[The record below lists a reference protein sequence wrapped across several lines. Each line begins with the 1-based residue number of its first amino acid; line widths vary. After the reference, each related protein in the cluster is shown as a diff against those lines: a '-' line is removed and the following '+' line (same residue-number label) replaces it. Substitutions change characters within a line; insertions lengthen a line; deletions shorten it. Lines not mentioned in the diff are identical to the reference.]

1 MENVNSSEDISFI
14 DIIKILKKR
23 IVFILVITVLC
34 AGIMAV
40 KSIYF
45 SIPMYQAYTTVVIV
59 KGDTSITTD
68 SQYTQSD
75 LSLYQKIAETYV
87 EIAKSN
93 LVMDKTAEELKSY
106 SPSQLKSMVTAV
118 QNGGTQIIELIVK
131 SSNKDVAN
139 IANVY
144 RDNFIKESMRILP
157 VGKIEVLDKAN
168 TSYQVSTNAF
178 DNIVSAFLFGLLA
191 AIGIVFFRNYIDI
204 LYIRNEK
211 QVSNILNI
219 PVLITIK

>member
-1 MENVNSSEDISFI
+1 MENVNNSEDILLI

-23 IVFILVITVLC
+23 IVFIIVIAVMC

-59 KGDTSITTD
+59 KGDTNIATD

-93 LVMDKTAEELKSY
+93 LIIDKTAEELKLY
-106 SPSQLKSMVTAV
+106 SPSQLNSMVTAV
-118 QNGGTQIIELIVK
+118 QNGETQIIKLIVK

-144 RDNFIKESMRILP
+144 RDNFIKESIRILP

-168 TSYQVSTNAF
+168 ISYQVSTNAYN
-178 DNIVSAFLFGLLA
+178 NIGSAFLFGFLV
-191 AIGIVFFRNYIDI
+191 AIGIVFFRNYIDS
-204 LYIRNEK
+204 LYIRNEN